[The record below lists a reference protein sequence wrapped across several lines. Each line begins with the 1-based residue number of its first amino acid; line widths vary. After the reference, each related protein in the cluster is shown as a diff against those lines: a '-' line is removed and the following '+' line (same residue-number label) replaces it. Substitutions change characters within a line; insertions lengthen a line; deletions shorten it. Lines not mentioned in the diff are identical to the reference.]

1 MALPKFIAND
11 DSQKNTYGFFIK
23 SDGGKFDR
31 FNANPVML
39 ANHINS
45 PETTIGYWENLSVA
59 DGKITLEPVFDTEH
73 EKGKVIAGQVERKFL
88 KACSMGILPNWDKLE
103 RVGEAYFLMEWEL
116 VEVSIVAVP
125 SNRGAVA
132 VYSADGKI
140 LSENEVK
147 ELCLSAFNEVDQKP
161 VNPQNHNNPMKK
173 IMLSVAS
180 LMAFG
185 LEPKNYPEGVEESEL
200 ESKIQK
206 LHADLANVTKERD
219 TLKLAADEAARK
231 ELEQKKSRV
240 ETAVTLAITQ
250 GKIKADQKQ
259 DYIDLGLANESILNT
274 TLSNLQGKKDLGAG
288 VQVPGDDPGAG
299 SAVKTLDDFMKLS
312 LDKQKEFVEQHPEEY
327 KKITLN

>member
-45 PETTIGYWENLSVA
+45 PETTIGYWENLTVA
-59 DGKITLEPVFDTEH
+59 DGMITLDPVFDTEH

-132 VYSADGKI
+132 VYSAEGKI

-161 VNPQNHNNPMKK
+161 VNPQNHHNPMKK

-180 LMAFG
+180 LMALG
-185 LEPKNYPEGVEESEL
+185 LEPKNYPDGVEEADL

-206 LHADLANVTKERD
+206 LSADLAAVTKDRD
-219 TLKLAADEAARK
+219 NLKLAADEAARK
-231 ELEQKKSRV
+231 EQETKKSRV
-240 ETAVTLAITQ
+240 EAAVTLAVTQ

-274 TLSNLQGKKDLGAG
+274 TLSNLEGKKDLGAG
-288 VQVPGDDPGAG
+288 VQVPGNDNGAA
-299 SAVKTLDDFMKLS
+299 STVKTLDDFCNLS
-312 LDKQKEFVEQHPEEY
+312 AEAQEAFVKEHPEEY
-327 KKITLN
+327 KKITSN